1 MSFDEPAWWY
11 GPKEAARVR
20 LLAPLSRIW
29 QKVAERRWRRATPYQ
44 SARPVICIGNFTAG
58 GTGKTPL
65 AASICDVL
73 RQLGRTPIVLTR
85 GYGGKIS
92 GPHWV
97 DPRRDTARD
106 VGDEPLWHAERGPVV
121 IARNRAEG
129 AAFIEARGAASDVI
143 VMDDGLQNPTLA
155 KDLTIAVVDARRGLG
170 NGHVM
175 PAGPLRAGLEFQ
187 LDLVD
192 AIVVVGAAGAPR
204 SLDTVGEALRGRFD
218 GPVLDASVVPVGP
231 LDWLTQSP
239 LVAWAGIANPRRF
252 FDLLAA
258 NGATV
263 AREISFPDHHMPSAA
278 QAANLLHEARLHQA
292 MLVTTRKD
300 SVRVRGAPGDVG
312 ALGAASRTIDIGL
325 AFADRDGER
334 LTALLARALRAR

>member
-1 MSFDEPAWWY
+1 MPFDEPAWWY
-11 GPKEAARVR
+11 GPKEAAWVR
-20 LLAPLSRIW
+20 LLAPMSRVW
-29 QKVAERRWRRATPYQ
+29 EKAAERRWHRATPYQ
-44 SARPVICIGNFTAG
+44 STRPVICIGNFTAG

-65 AASICDVL
+65 AAAICDVL
-73 RQLGRTPIVLTR
+73 RHLGRTPIILTR
-85 GYGGKIS
+85 GYGGKIR

-106 VGDEPLWHAERGPVV
+106 VGDEPLLHAARGPVV
-121 IARNRAEG
+121 IARNRAAG
-129 AAFIEARGAASDVI
+129 AALIEARSAASDVI
-143 VMDDGLQNPTLA
+143 VMDDGLQNPSLA

-170 NGHVM
+170 NGRVM

-187 LDLVD
+187 LSLVD
-192 AIVVVGAAGAPR
+192 AIVIIGAAGAPR
-204 SLDTVGEALRGRFD
+204 SIATVGAALRGRFD
-218 GPVLDASVVPVGP
+218 GPVLDAGVVPVGP

-263 AREISFPDHHMPSAA
+263 AREISFPDHHMPTAA
-278 QAANLLHEARLHQA
+278 QAANVLREARLHRA
-292 MLVTTRKD
+292 MIVTTQKD

-312 ALGAASRTIDIGL
+312 ALAAASRTIDIGL
-325 AFADRDGER
+325 AFADRDGDR
-334 LTALLARALRAR
+334 LTALLARALHTR